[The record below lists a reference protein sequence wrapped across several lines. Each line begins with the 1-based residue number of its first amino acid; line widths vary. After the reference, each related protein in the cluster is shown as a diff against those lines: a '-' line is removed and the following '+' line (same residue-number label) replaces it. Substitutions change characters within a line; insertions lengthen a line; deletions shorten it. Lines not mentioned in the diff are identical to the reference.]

1 MSASRRSD
9 ERTFCPKRTDTIN
22 FRSIA
27 MSPHARLPLLALAL
41 SLGPTAHAQPSILQ
55 GNKSGEQV
63 YKATCVACHETGV
76 ANAPKFG
83 DPAAWAPLIAEGQ
96 HVLTGHAWV
105 GVRAMPARGGSA
117 ELTLAE
123 FARAVAY
130 MARSSGGN
138 WKDPD
143 SSLLLQ
149 IVKEADKR
157 LVTSIKEQQAM
168 QRELHKL
175 AKTSK

>member
-1 MSASRRSD
+1 
-9 ERTFCPKRTDTIN
+9 
-22 FRSIA
+22 